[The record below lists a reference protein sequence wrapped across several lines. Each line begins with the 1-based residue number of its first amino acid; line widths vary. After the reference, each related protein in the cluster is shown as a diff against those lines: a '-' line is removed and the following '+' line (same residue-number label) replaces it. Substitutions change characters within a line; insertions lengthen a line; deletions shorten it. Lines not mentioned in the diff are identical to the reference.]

1 MERQLRRYKDKPYPK
16 APKTESE
23 IKEAF
28 TDTTVMKEY
37 GLNLNNTT
45 PIYIDT
51 VNNGDNCFCLFA
63 SLLSI
68 KLIDEKMPAGRKYSM
83 DATFS
88 IVPHGCFSQFLI
100 IYIEWRNEVSEYLI
114 YYSNCSV

>member
-16 APKTESE
+16 APKTETE

-28 TDTTVMKEY
+28 TDTTVMKDY
-37 GLNLNNTT
+37 GLNLNNTK

-51 VNNGDNCFCLFA
+51 VNNGNNCFCLFA
-63 SLLSI
+63 SI
-68 KLIDEKMPAGRKYSM
+68 KLIEEKMPPGRNYSM

-88 IVPHGCFSQFLI
+88 IVPYGCFSQLLI
-100 IYIEWRNEVSEYLI
+100 IYIEWRGEVSK
-114 YYSNCSV
+114 YYSFV